1 MFHVQVMR
9 APLLVGGAF
18 LTVIVASLIPII
30 RGADLNVSGA
40 GPFNQRAE
48 VLFTRNNILP

>member
-1 MFHVQVMR
+1 MQVMR

-18 LTVIVASLIPII
+18 LTTIVASLIPII

-48 VLFTRNNILP
+48 VT